1 MDKQLA
7 KEIMMSIGH
16 EYEYEVYDGGSE
28 IQIYFDR
35 TKHGIAYQIK
45 DLLRILKPEKGI
57 GFRYISG
64 KMRLI
69 TMIQL
74 CIHCGAWVML
84 LLSHKRLLLL
94 LA

>member
-45 DLLRILKPEKGI
+45 DSTHPKAREG
-57 GFRYISG
+57 
-64 KMRLI
+64 
-69 TMIQL
+69 
-74 CIHCGAWVML
+74 
-84 LLSHKRLLLL
+84 
-94 LA
+94 